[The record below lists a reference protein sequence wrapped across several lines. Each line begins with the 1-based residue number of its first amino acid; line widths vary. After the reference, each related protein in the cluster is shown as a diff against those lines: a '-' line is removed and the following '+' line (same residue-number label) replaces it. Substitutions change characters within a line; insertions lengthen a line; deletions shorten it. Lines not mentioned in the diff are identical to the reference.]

1 MAKYSVQQ
9 EIKELVLAKVQ
20 DILNKPRVSAYSPTS
35 LVEIVRHLLSLGFG
49 NGRVETLLYKDYSGS
64 KAWWLVSSEEELD
77 FSTTQ
82 HRLQKAVDVLYDETY
97 SA

>member
-20 DILNKPRVSAYSPTS
+20 DVLNKPRVSAYSPAS
-35 LVEIVRHLLSLGFG
+35 LVEITRHLLSLGFG
-49 NGRVETLLYKDYSGS
+49 NGRVEALLYKDYSGS
-64 KAWWLVSSEEELD
+64 KAWWLCDESELD

-82 HRLQKAVDVLYDETY
+82 HRLQKAVDILHDETY